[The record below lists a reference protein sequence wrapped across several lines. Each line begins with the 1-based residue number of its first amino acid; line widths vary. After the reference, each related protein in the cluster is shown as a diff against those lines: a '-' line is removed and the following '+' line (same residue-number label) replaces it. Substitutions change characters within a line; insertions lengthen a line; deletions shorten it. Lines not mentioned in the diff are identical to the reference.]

1 MGAQRKGILSAYLSV
16 HVSVTHVNFQS
27 LQLTSSPGSDGDI
40 KACASYIDQ
49 YYAVIKNDF
58 V

>member
-16 HVSVTHVNFQS
+16 RVSSTHANFQS

-40 KACASYIDQ
+40 KPCAGYVDQ
-49 YYAVIKNDF
+49 Y
-58 V
+58 